1 MLYIRKCINKELE
14 GYGYVLR
21 EDENS
26 PGKDEV
32 PSLYDWKGQLNT
44 LWPE

>member
-1 MLYIRKCINKELE
+1 MNKELE